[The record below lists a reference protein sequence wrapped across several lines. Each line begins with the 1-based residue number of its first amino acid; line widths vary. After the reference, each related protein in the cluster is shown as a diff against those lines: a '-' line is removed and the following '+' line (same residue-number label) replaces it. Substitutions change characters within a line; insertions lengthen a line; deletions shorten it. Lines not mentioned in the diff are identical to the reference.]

1 MLHLRSSGLGGLSDP
16 PPRLDSI
23 ELNHG
28 YPDALRVY
36 TNLSL
41 FNPSDVTVTLGPVNN
56 YLLYDGGRIGN
67 ATLANRT
74 LVPGWN
80 AIHATAFFT
89 PNEDGSREKAM
100 EFLSAYLSGQYA
112 YTNL

>member
-1 MLHLRSSGLGGLSDP
+1 
-16 PPRLDSI
+16 LDSI

-67 ATLANRT
+67 ATLANHT

-100 EFLSAYLSGQYA
+100 EFLSAYLSGQCA
-112 YTNL
+112 YTHL